1 MSLRPGADLGILDVR
16 LLPQLRND
24 VGVEDD
30 QADLKFDVTEFD
42 IHARDLEDVVGKFGE
57 LLHQRE

>member
-1 MSLRPGADLGILDVR
+1 MF
-16 LLPQLRND
+16 LPVHRHRRG
-24 VGVEDD
+24 GVEM
-30 QADLKFDVTEFD
+30 LIRKCDVTEFD